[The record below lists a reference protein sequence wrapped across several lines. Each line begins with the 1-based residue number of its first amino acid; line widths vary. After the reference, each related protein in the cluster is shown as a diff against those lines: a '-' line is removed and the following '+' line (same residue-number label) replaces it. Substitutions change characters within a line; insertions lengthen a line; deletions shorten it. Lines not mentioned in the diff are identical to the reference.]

1 MSQDPTYSSVQLQL
15 QECFNNLND
24 LSIKLAGARATLAK
38 MEVEVKELEKAVID
52 SKEALTFVKKNDV
65 IDMKIYEYSQ
75 NRNNAFEN
83 SLKDAKIQKLLQE
96 SAVKKYGEERV
107 KIVEKYNELE
117 TKMKLLGNNVVEMG
131 KYVQQ

>member
-1 MSQDPTYSSVQLQL
+1 LQL

>member
-24 LSIKLAGARATLAK
+24 LYIKLAGARATLAK

>member
-1 MSQDPTYSSVQLQL
+1 LQL

-24 LSIKLAGARATLAK
+24 LYIKLAGARATLAK